1 MFPQVRILFPWIWYL
16 VVLVQDTDSTA
27 PGATLLSS
35 LTGVYPPSATLG
47 VLQPLVTRV
56 KYFLTQSFVEKWNVQ
71 EESSGMLTDRDV
83 LVLLVVVIPV
93 DT

>member
-1 MFPQVRILFPWIWYL
+1 M
-16 VVLVQDTDSTA
+16 VLVQDTDSTA

-71 EESSGMLTDRDV
+71 VKEESSGMLTDRDV